1 MLSLL
6 LLAQDAP
13 AGSGELLSP
22 LEAGIARNLMVVI
35 VFGAGM
41 IISVVAILA
50 GVMRSILVSRAQERT
65 RQEVAAY
72 VAEGSMSAA
81 EGESLLKAGAS
92 EHQ

>member
-13 AGSGELLSP
+13 GGSQFELESVLASVSEYLP
-22 LEAGIARNLMVVI
+22 VVI

>member
-13 AGSGELLSP
+13 GGSQSELDPFVANVFEHLP
-22 LEAGIARNLMVVI
+22 VVV

-41 IISVVAILA
+41 IIAVVAILA
-50 GVMRSILVSRAQERT
+50 GVMRSIFVSRAQERT